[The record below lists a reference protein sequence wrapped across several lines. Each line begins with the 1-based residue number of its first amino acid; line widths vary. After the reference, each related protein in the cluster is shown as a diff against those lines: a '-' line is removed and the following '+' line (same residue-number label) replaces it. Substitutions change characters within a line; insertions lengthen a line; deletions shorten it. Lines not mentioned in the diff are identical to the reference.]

1 VTWLLLVFLPVLLY
15 LFRLLLLDIQLVWVK
30 IYSVISEGGEN
41 MKKFIAFLSDFKSVF
56 SLAFA
61 FGIMTIFGLDAH
73 AAGFSDVQ
81 TSVTST
87 MGDLKD
93 AALSVLGA
101 IAGVAILLFGGIYI
115 WRYGKKVFSIIS
127 K

>member
-1 VTWLLLVFLPVLLY
+1 
-15 LFRLLLLDIQLVWVK
+15 
-30 IYSVISEGGEN
+30 
-41 MKKFIAFLSDFKSVF
+41 MKKFISFLSNFKSVF

-61 FGIMTIFGLDAH
+61 FGVMTVFGFDAH

>member
-1 VTWLLLVFLPVLLY
+1 
-15 LFRLLLLDIQLVWVK
+15 
-30 IYSVISEGGEN
+30 
-41 MKKFIAFLSDFKSVF
+41 MKKFFERIAQYKGV
-56 SLAFA
+56 LAFA
-61 FGIMTIFGLDAH
+61 FAFGLMSVFGLDAQ
-73 AAGFSDVQ
+73 AAGFEEVK

-93 AALSVLGA
+93 AALAVLAG

-115 WRYGKKVFSIIS
+115 WRYGKKVFSVIS